1 MSRTLST
8 NFKTDVFKQEGSEV
22 YLVLVEITHA
32 SLATPIRVVNNYAD
46 VTSNGNTY
54 SAFPFT
60 INLPDDSDEGNSDV
74 TLSIDNIDR
83 TVVDAIR
90 TLTGPP
96 TVTISVI
103 LASAPN
109 TLEAGPYAMTLR
121 DSYYDSM
128 VVTGTLAV
136 EDMLNEPYPIDAL
149 TPAQFP
155 NMF

>member
-8 NFKTDVFKQEGSEV
+8 NFKADAFKQEGGEV
-22 YLVLVEITHA
+22 YLVLLEINHA
-32 SLATPIRVVNNYAD
+32 SLGTPIRVVNNYAD

-60 INLPDDSDEGNSDV
+60 INLPSDTDEGSTDV
-74 TLSIDNIDR
+74 SIAIDNIDR
-83 TVVDAIR
+83 TVVDAVR
-90 TLTGPP
+90 TVTGPP

-109 TLEAGPYAMTLR
+109 SIEAGPYVMTLR
-121 DSYYDSM
+121 NASYDSM
-128 VVTGTLAV
+128 TVTGTIAV
-136 EDMLNEPYPIDAL
+136 EDMLNEPYPIDTL
-149 TPAQFP
+149 TPALFP